1 MQTPTRK
8 GVAVTDPASHVRLWA
23 TVVAGVAL
31 DLLSKYAAWA
41 TLGGPPDEGG
51 RQVVLLPGWLRL
63 VAGRNTG
70 IVFGIRLSEMLAL
83 GPAAGQALTLAL
95 TAATVALIFYVFAVS
110 PRGSRWIPVW
120 CGLILAGAL
129 GNLYDRL
136 AFGYVRDLIQFTGR
150 FRVAGLALEWP
161 YVFNIADVYLSIGVI
176 AVALAFLFGRQ
187 ASAGLPSQGG
197 GSSPPPRAPSKDS
210 AHGRSGP

>member
-1 MQTPTRK
+1 MQTPPRK

-31 DLLSKYAAWA
+31 DLLTKYAGWLY
-41 TLGGPPDEGG
+41 LGGPPDEGG
-51 RQVVLLPGWLRL
+51 RQVVLVPGWLRL

-70 IVFGIRLSEMLAL
+70 IVFGIRFSEVLGLA
-83 GPAAGQALTLAL
+83 PAAGQALTVGL
-95 TAATVALIFYVFAVS
+95 TAATAALIFYVFVSS
-110 PRGSRWIPVW
+110 PRGRRWIHVW

-136 AFGYVRDLIQFTGR
+136 AFGYVRDLVQFTGR
-150 FRVAGLALEWP
+150 FHVAGLTVDWP
-161 YVFNIADVYLSIGVI
+161 YIFNMADVYLSIGVI
-176 AVALAFLFGRQ
+176 AVALAFLF
-187 ASAGLPSQGG
+187 GG